1 MNYMTTNIHDVTSV
15 EVQYTPDVHDTG
27 THVRD
32 IVIKAG
38 DMHLT
43 HCAVLGYGRRNRAT
57 HMRKG
62 RLGNE
67 RENTLP

>member
-38 DMHLT
+38 DMEYRIALFSAT
-43 HCAVLGYGRRNRAT
+43 ADATAPRNEMGET
-57 HMRKG
+57 W
-62 RLGNE
+62 E
-67 RENTLP
+67 